1 MELFRQSNKNVNI
14 SHFISMK
21 EGEKGGEGKEMLQLT
36 QNQPWQ
42 AEPQKGGPLGKSNS
56 TLVWWACLASSI
68 TNS

>member
-42 AEPQKGGPLGKSNS
+42 AEP
-56 TLVWWACLASSI
+56 
-68 TNS
+68 